1 MEETV
6 TIATPDHVDLEF
18 DLAGLGSRFA
28 AYVID
33 MLCLS
38 ALALML
44 IIVAIVGL
52 GLGNLG
58 ALLRAAPGGEQWV
71 APWAI
76 AIVTQDPYPQSFL
89 PPQAQPVV
97 KPPDR
102 QVPGQ
107 QWPQ

>member
-52 GLGNLG
+52 GLGDLG
-58 ALLRAAPGGEQWV
+58 ALLQVAPGGEESSGDTGP
-71 APWAI
+71 A
-76 AIVTQDPYPQSFL
+76 
-89 PPQAQPVV
+89 
-97 KPPDR
+97 
-102 QVPGQ
+102 
-107 QWPQ
+107 